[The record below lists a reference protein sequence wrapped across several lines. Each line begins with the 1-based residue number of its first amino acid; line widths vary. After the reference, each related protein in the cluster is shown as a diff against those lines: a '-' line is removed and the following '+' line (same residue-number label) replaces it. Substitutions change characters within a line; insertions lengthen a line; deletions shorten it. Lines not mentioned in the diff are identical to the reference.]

1 MLKEKL
7 DIMKNRLND
16 AYMNF
21 EKIPMKGN
29 RIINPKI
36 NNTEKLYLLY
46 NLFTRH

>member
-21 EKIPMKGN
+21 EKNYKYC
-29 RIINPKI
+29 RILANYYYPQWGI
-36 NNTEKLYLLY
+36 YL
-46 NLFTRH
+46 